1 MNTKLMNFRIPIDL
15 KIQFNN
21 ICNFKQTKMT
31 NELNKLIEEYINKEL
46 PNLNLQQLTPPLQI
60 WGHHVFDPITKI
72 RSVIKG
78 I

>member
-1 MNTKLMNFRIPIDL
+1 
-15 KIQFNN
+15 
-21 ICNFKQTKMT
+21 MT

-46 PNLNLQQLTPPLQI
+46 PNLNLQHLNSPLQI
-60 WGHHVFDPITKI
+60 WGHHVFDPTTKI